1 MKRIIFGI
9 IFSLFVV
16 VLPQGFMAGDLLAEA
31 DALYDRGGLDNYKES
46 IGLYLKAVAANPNS
60 YEANWKCARAHRTYA
75 DNAKK
80 HKIEGWKDICAR
92 YGKMGMK
99 YGQTAKE
106 LEPNKP
112 HGHYYYG
119 LSVGI
124 YSDGVSVLTALADGL
139 KSKAQRSLE
148 KAYELDKMYDKAGP
162 IIGLGRFWAA
172 IPWPFRDKKKALK
185 LYREYQATEY
195 FANNDEA
202 KVYLAELLLKLK
214 GEENRAEARSLLEKA
229 AQTDDLFYR
238 DWAKRLLAEM
248 E

>member
-1 MKRIIFGI
+1 MKRILLGI
-9 IFSLFVV
+9 ILSLFVV
-16 VLPQGFMAGDLLAEA
+16 VLPQGLMAEDLLAEA

-112 HGHYYYG
+112 DGHYYYG

-124 YSDGVSVLTALADGL
+124 YSDGVSILTALAEGL
-139 KSKAQRSLE
+139 KNKAQRSLE

-214 GEENRAEARSLLEKA
+214 GEENRAEARALLEKA
-229 AQTDDLFYR
+229 AQSDDIFYR